1 MNDNFNP
8 EDPFGWGEPEPQPEK
23 LNWFQKVKCTI
34 LTAVIMFMFS
44 GIAEAVEKKKE
55 RRKKYREVI
64 KQGWFGE
71 YSEWHER

>member
-1 MNDNFNP
+1 MTDNFNP
-8 EDPFGWGEPEPQPEK
+8 EDPFGWDEPEPKPE
-23 LNWFQKVKCTI
+23 T
-34 LTAVIMFMFS
+34 LTRWQMIKYTVLAHIMVFMFM
-44 GIAEAVEKKKE
+44 GLAKALERKTE

>member
-1 MNDNFNP
+1 MTEYDNWWIEEIETP
-8 EDPFGWGEPEPQPEK
+8 EVPTQK
-23 LNWFQKVKCTI
+23 QNWLKRTWHKTLAIIFV
-34 LTAVIMFMFS
+34 LLFS
-44 GIAEAVEKKKE
+44 GIGKAIEQKKE